1 MHISRAVLRC
11 CSYKMPV
18 ALHAILSPGQ
28 RHASEHSSLSSAMQK
43 YSRQPKPRHK
53 LSLLWSRLKNAM
65 RVKKKKKGMLAAFAQ
80 KVKLSSKA
88 QFLLT
93 RNSTDY
99 LFCSTNS
106 LSIISVLC
114 ISWMSSSMYSAAGIF
129 LGRLQ
134 LRVCWGAFSLSHSAF
149 HLLASSLNNDKNRTE
164 GNESW

>member
-65 RVKKKKKGMLAAFAQ
+65 RVKKKRNACSLCPKSQALLKSPVPFDEEQHRLSFLQHKFAEHHKCSVHLMNVEQYVQCRRHFSWSPAAE
-80 KVKLSSKA
+80 S
-88 QFLLT
+88 LL
-93 RNSTDY
+93 RS
-99 LFCSTNS
+99 LFFKPF
-106 LSIISVLC
+106 C
-114 ISWMSSSMYSAAGIF
+114 ISFACIITQQW
-129 LGRLQ
+129 
-134 LRVCWGAFSLSHSAF
+134 
-149 HLLASSLNNDKNRTE
+149 
-164 GNESW
+164 